1 MSKSWK
7 QSMLGGGEG
16 GSSSKPP
23 KPQVNTADEE
33 LARKLNEELNAG
45 LVEDANPKNDRHSKA
60 GCPAEIQTAIDYAQ
74 RFADEVLS
82 TTCHKCESP
91 LIQDLDVPYWTQK
104 WKAGQQMQTAPPAS
118 AMKCKCG
125 ATTCLGCAEKPRR
138 GDPKYMSKRKDLT
151 LDWCCNKGGV
161 FVAWVLLCEYDN
173 MELYL
178 QAKGLENQDVMKQR
192 YGHKGKGGGT
202 GYGGGFG
209 YYGFPM
215 GGYGGYGRPGAR
227 QAFNFKQA
235 DSETDGSTQWIL
247 AMLIELLPTRNETSR
262 KISPALSSTIE
273 LSLLQDRTAELLR
286 NDSLQ
291 DVNKRFGLYFATFE
305 FVSRLSQHPQLDYLV
320 REERFVKKQSAGLHT
335 IATAGSSKGKSYAQ
349 ESLTVA
355 SRSEGMAASLVSCL
369 SKLATQSKVLLSGPN
384 SQAAGEDF
392 REIAQKIDKLHSRL
406 AVGTTKFAAVTT
418 WKEYHQAHCLK
429 RRADVARHLCSKM
442 ANQAQNVT
450 NSNKG
455 RMARLVT
462 EASEMTTSLPEN
474 IFVMV
479 DEALIVGPKGTPYE
493 GGLFE
498 NDLEHRSNKRLRFD
512 IVCGSEYPARS
523 PKVWFLTTGQGKIR
537 FNPNLYDTGKVCLSL
552 LGTWPGSPET
562 QWQPN
567 RSTITSILVSI
578 QSMILWKWPW
588 ENEPGHEDAHIK
600 GAHYLNKCLEYNDQI
615 RQWTIRY
622 ATIDWLKRKQMR
634 DGLWKDVVRDYF
646 RFCGRGVV
654 ESARLWEKGRK
665 SNSIFGGLGSTSKAL
680 VDELETAIEAVRK

>member
-1 MSKSWK
+1 MY
-7 QSMLGGGEG
+7 GGGEG
-16 GSSSKPP
+16 VSSSKAP
-23 KPQVNTADEE
+23 KPRVNSADEE

-45 LVEDANPKNDRHSKA
+45 LVEDANHKNDRHGKA
-60 GCPAEIQTAIDYAQ
+60 GCPAEIQTAINYVQ
-74 RFADEVLS
+74 RFANEVLS
-82 TTCHKCESP
+82 TTCHKCEAP

-104 WKAGQQMQTAPPAS
+104 WKASQHMQTAPPAS
-118 AMKCKCG
+118 AMRCECG

-138 GDPKYMSKRKDLT
+138 CDPKFTSKREDLT
-151 LDWCCNKGGV
+151 LDWCCNKGGL

-178 QAKGLENQDVMKQR
+178 QAKGLENQDAMKQR
-192 YGHKGKGGGT
+192 YGHKGKGGGV
-202 GYGGGFG
+202 GYGGGSGGTPFDH
-209 YYGFPM
+209 YGFSM
-215 GGYGGYGRPGAR
+215 GAYGAR
-227 QAFNFKQA
+227 QALNFKQV
-235 DSETDGSTQWIL
+235 DSETDGSTQWVL

-262 KISPALSSTIE
+262 KISPALSSMIE

-320 REERFVKKQSAGLHT
+320 REERFVKKQSAGLHA
-335 IATAGSSKGKSYAQ
+335 IATAGSGKGKSKAQ

-355 SRSEGMAASLVSCL
+355 SRSEGMAASLASCL
-369 SKLATQSKVLLSGPN
+369 SKLATQSKVLLSASN

-392 REIAQKIDKLHSRL
+392 REIAQKVDKLHSRL
-406 AVGTTKFAAVTT
+406 AVGTTKSAAVTT
-418 WKEYHQAHCLK
+418 WKEYHQAHCLQ

-442 ANQAQNVT
+442 ANVAQNVT
-450 NSNKG
+450 NSSRG
-455 RMARLVT
+455 RIARLVT

-474 IFVMV
+474 VFVMV
-479 DEALIVGPKGTPYE
+479 DEVRPDVMKALIVGPKGTPYE

-498 NDLEHRSNKRLRFD
+498 FD
-512 IVCGSEYPARS
+512 IVCGSEYPTKS

-537 FNPNLYDTGKVCLSL
+537 FSPNLYDNGKVCLSL
-552 LGTWPGSPET
+552 LGTWEGGPET

-567 RSTITSILVSI
+567 RSTITSVLVSI

-588 ENEPGHEDAHIK
+588 ENEPGHEDAHLK
-600 GAHYLNKCLEYNDQI
+600 GAHYMKKCLEYNDKI
-615 RQWTIRY
+615 REWTIRY
-622 ATIDWLKRKQMR
+622 ATIDWLKRKGMK

-654 ESARLWEKGRK
+654 ESARLWEKERK
-665 SNSIFGGLGSTSKAL
+665 SNSIFGSTSKTL
-680 VDELETAIEAVRK
+680 VDELEATIEAVRK